1 MRKTVATVLTV
12 TVTETTRHVV
22 QRDTRRGLEVCEVSS
37 AGTVGTAAVEL
48 GSLAI
53 GPVVAPTTD
62 QGVLLQVAAVLLVA
76 GLRAAH

>member
-1 MRKTVATVLTV
+1 M
-12 TVTETTRHVV
+12 
-22 QRDTRRGLEVCEVSS
+22 SS